1 MSSRFNMLNE
11 KELVVLPN
19 EVQYGLIYETIIGS
33 ESYGLA
39 KEGSSD
45 IDVAAVCIPQKEDVF
60 PHLKSE
66 ILGFGKQTKQF
77 TTWQKHHILDK
88 DSGKEYDLTAYGL
101 VKFFSLCY
109 DNNPNLLDVLY
120 SPDNCVVYATPIS
133 DLMRNN
139 RDLFLSKQAY
149 KTCVAYSYSQLK
161 KLRTKVPL
169 IESKRYESYV
179 KLSYDS
185 KYAMHLFR
193 LILQAE
199 QILSEHTLDLQK
211 NKEQLKSVRAG
222 ELALDQIEGFFFRK
236 EKQLEEL
243 YVKSTLQHKPD
254 EDKIKALLLECL
266 EMHYGSLEKAVYI
279 APDLEND
286 LKMISKI
293 VNKYNY

>member
-1 MSSRFNMLNE
+1 MSSRFNMLSK

-19 EVQYGLIYETIIGS
+19 EVQYGLVYETIIGS

-39 KEGSSD
+39 KGDSSD
-45 IDVAAVCIPQKEDVF
+45 IDVAAVCIPPKEDVF

-66 ILGFGKQTKQF
+66 VLGFGKQTKQF
-77 TTWQKHHILDK
+77 TTWQKHHIIDK
-88 DSGKEYDLTAYGL
+88 ESNKEYDLTAYGI

-109 DNNPNLLDVLY
+109 DNNPNLLDILY
-120 SPDNCVVYATPIS
+120 SPDNCVVYSTPIS
-133 DLMRNN
+133 DLLRKN

-169 IESKRYESYV
+169 PESKRYASYI

-185 KYAMHLFR
+185 KYSMHLFR

-199 QILSEHTLDLQK
+199 QILTEHTLDLQK

-222 ELALDQIEGFFFRK
+222 ELTIEQIEDFFFRK

-243 YVKSTLQHKPD
+243 YIKSTLPAFPD
-254 EDKIKALLLECL
+254 ESKIKELLLNCL
-266 EMHYGSLEKAVYI
+266 EMHYGSLEKAIYI
-279 APDLEND
+279 APDLEAD
-286 LKMISKI
+286 LKAIAKI
-293 VNKYNY
+293 VNKYS